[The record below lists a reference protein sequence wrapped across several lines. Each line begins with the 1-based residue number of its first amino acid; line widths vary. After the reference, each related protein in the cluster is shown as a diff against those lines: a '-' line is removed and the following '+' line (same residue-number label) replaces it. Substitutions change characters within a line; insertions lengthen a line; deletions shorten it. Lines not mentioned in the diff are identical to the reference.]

1 MAVFLS
7 QLDRGTTDGT
17 GCRGGTVRPAKSLYA
32 ALYLYFVMTK
42 PSRELV
48 VTYTRVDGDSKA
60 VRRSYLIQT
69 LLQLFPDIRV
79 EELEELP
86 ARNRILTAE
95 TARDYYVDLLRQY
108 VEEGRT
114 EDAFLACLAWEEAK
128 DQVTFRRLRDAAFM
142 STRKK
147 DFQKPR
153 WMLCMA
159 HPSQRAS
166 AGWNS
171 MPDAL
176 MRIFCVMVWG
186 CFHVRNMPLRWQ
198 TWEISTM
205 KPWRSIPSGF

>member
-1 MAVFLS
+1 MYLIGANDGAIPKALGNGGILS
-7 QLDRGTTDGT
+7 QLDREQ
-17 GCRGGTVRPAKSLYA
+17 LM
-32 ALYLYFVMTK
+32 ALDVEVAPSDRQKAFMQRFYLYFVMTK

-114 EDAFLACLAWEEAK
+114 EDAFLACLAW
-128 DQVTFRRLRDAAFM
+128 
-142 STRKK
+142 
-147 DFQKPR
+147 
-153 WMLCMA
+153 
-159 HPSQRAS
+159 
-166 AGWNS
+166 
-171 MPDAL
+171 
-176 MRIFCVMVWG
+176 
-186 CFHVRNMPLRWQ
+186 
-198 TWEISTM
+198 
-205 KPWRSIPSGF
+205 